1 MARVRQFAK
10 DMGMS
15 YNQANNLVKKGRA
28 LKDGG
33 SSVLESTMNQAKPIK
48 AKEGKFT
55 KSKVKIEKLLTEA
68 DKPKPRPKDP
78 LRADTT
84 KIINKDFSK
93 KVMETNEKNKK
104 TIKKENG
111 GGNNLK
117 SIPEGN
123 KGKGLSK
130 LPTEVRNKMGF
141 KKKGGTLKMRDGGT
155 FRGCGAQV
163 KGKKF
168 KGIF

>member
-1 MARVRQFAK
+1 MYVMARIRQFAK

-55 KSKVKIEKLLTEA
+55 KSKVKIEKVLTEA

-104 TIKKENG
+104 
-111 GGNNLK
+111 NLK

-141 KKKGGTLKMRDGGT
+141 KKKGGTLKMKDGGT